1 MEYWDKCVLIKN
13 WGDPF
18 FIFNSLI
25 IHGGSVNDDAMVIY
39 GASGI
44 YLGLHHGLWFSV
56 MVRIVF
62 VVYRISS
69 PSCRVDLIVGKKGLL
84 LRCDPCTCCGKL
96 EFLVCCKVCWP
107 SSPEVF
113 IHISVNNRI

>member
-1 MEYWDKCVLIKN
+1 M
-13 WGDPF
+13 
-18 FIFNSLI
+18 I

-39 GASGI
+39 GAGGI

-62 VVYRISS
+62 VVYRIGS

-84 LRCDPCTCCGKL
+84 SRCDPCPCCGKL
-96 EFLVCCKVCWP
+96 GFLFAIRFVGLLI
-107 SSPEVF
+107 SGFSF
-113 IHISVNNRI
+113 IVASTIV